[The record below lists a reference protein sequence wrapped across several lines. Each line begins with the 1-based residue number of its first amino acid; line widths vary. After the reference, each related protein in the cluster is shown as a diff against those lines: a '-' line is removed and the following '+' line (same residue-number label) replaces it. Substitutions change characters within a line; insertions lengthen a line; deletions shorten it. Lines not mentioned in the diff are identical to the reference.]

1 MLSWKYA
8 HLSGDA
14 VISDLA
20 ENHQR
25 IISKNL
31 VQNVSKKVGLLLS
44 THETDWQY
52 DLPNTIDLEDVTLI
66 SIGRDGTCM
75 PVLPKGWREAMCGTI
90 SLFNAQGKRLHTIY
104 QACAPEKG
112 KETFNYLMH
121 AEIESIKKK
130 CPSAEVVGVADGARD
145 NWTFLQKYV
154 KHAILDFYH
163 ASEYLAKVAKELP
176 DKTAEEKKTWLD
188 SKCHQLKNETGAA
201 KAICKEIK
209 ELKSKK
215 GVPLKDNEHVKA
227 ALTYF
232 TNNCQRMDYKKY
244 QKLKYPIG
252 SGVTEAACKIIVK
265 QRFAQSGMR
274 WLINTTDN
282 QLIIRTLALTK
293 SRWNQAWMKISTLN

>member
-8 HLSGDA
+8 HLSGDN
-14 VISDLA
+14 VIDDLA

-31 VQNVSKKVGLLLS
+31 VQDVSEKVGLLLS

-52 DLPNTIDLEDVTLI
+52 DLPASIDSEEVAFI

-112 KETFNYLMH
+112 KETFNYVMH
-121 AEIESIKKK
+121 SEIEAITKKYPHAK
-130 CPSAEVVGVADGARD
+130 VIGVADGARD

-154 KHAILDFYH
+154 KYAILDFYH

-176 DKTAEEKKTWLD
+176 DKTAEEKKAWLD
-188 SKCHQLKNETGAA
+188 SKCHQLKNETGAI
-201 KAICKEIK
+201 KSICKEIK

-215 GVPLKDNEHVKA
+215 GHSLKDNEQVKV

-232 TNNCQRMDYKKY
+232 TNNSKRMDYKKY

-265 QRFAQSGMR
+265 QRLAQSGMR

-293 SRWNQAWMKISTLN
+293 SRWNQAWQKISTLN